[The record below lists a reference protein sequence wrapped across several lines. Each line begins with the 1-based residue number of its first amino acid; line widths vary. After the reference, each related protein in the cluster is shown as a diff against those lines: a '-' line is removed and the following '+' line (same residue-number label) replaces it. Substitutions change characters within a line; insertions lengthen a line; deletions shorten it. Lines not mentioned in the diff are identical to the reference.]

1 MKMSDNPKKK
11 NLDSNML
18 AMSQNHEHCLDKQ
31 RVKDAIIKVAFDE
44 SGRGDFLMTKDDL
57 EKELGL

>member
-1 MKMSDNPKKK
+1 
-11 NLDSNML
+11 
-18 AMSQNHEHCLDKQ
+18 MSQNHEHCLDKQ

>member
-1 MKMSDNPKKK
+1 MSDNPKKK

-18 AMSQNHEHCLDKQ
+18 AMIHNHEHCLDKQ